1 MLTESA
7 FSSSSSTLFANL
19 QIKGLHVSLAHS
31 GTVHQGTVVHRQ
43 YLGTCYS
50 VNAVSIVDHL
60 IAHKCCS
67 LATSEQRLTTA
78 YLRIAL
84 YDLLP
89 SHHDEIPVSAT
100 TQIRH
105 NVLYTVTRVDTIMLW
120 LWHSGSVLSV
130 LLGCRWV
137 LTCFPLC
144 SCSSCSCSSG
154 STLLLQSSRSTA

>member
-31 GTVHQGTVVHRQ
+31 GIVHQGTVVHPQ

-67 LATSEQRLTTA
+67 LATSKQRLTTA

-100 TQIRH
+100 SD
-105 NVLYTVTRVDTIMLW
+105 TVTRVDTIMLW